1 MFAYVDET
9 GNTGAR
15 LLDADQPLFITAAL
29 MTRSDFDTRFGAQ
42 VRELARRFDDD
53 ELHASKLGVCRLEEI
68 APDLLSILRRAG
80 PSFFASVVEKRYVL
94 GTKAFHTLL
103 DPAENRAIP
112 TQVFLMRPVR
122 MTMAFKFAWLLD
134 EEIAQLFWDAL
145 MEVNASR
152 AREKLIQ
159 FCGRVLERVERL
171 PDARSREV
179 IGEGLAWAMANPE
192 AIDIFSEDK
201 VARQGHLPN
210 TVGFGNLLAGVET
223 QSNEWGR
230 PVEVIRHDRQSEFA
244 ASLAF
249 WHDFYANAGAA
260 FIDMPLGERAML
272 RRVFGSRLEITSARD
287 SAGIQVTDV
296 ILWLLSRSLRGQD
309 LPAGCQSILDY
320 ARRRGRQN
328 VFTAEAIHA
337 DVVAEVG
344 RMEADEPDSETMAR
358 ASQLYQIGE
367 DNRRKAV
374 ADYAAAKGSSA

>member
-1 MFAYVDET
+1 M
-9 GNTGAR
+9 
-15 LLDADQPLFITAAL
+15 
-29 MTRSDFDTRFGAQ
+29 
-42 VRELARRFDDD
+42 
-53 ELHASKLGVCRLEEI
+53 
-68 APDLLSILRRAG
+68 
-80 PSFFASVVEKRYVL
+80 
-94 GTKAFHTLL
+94 
-103 DPAENRAIP
+103 
-112 TQVFLMRPVR
+112 
-122 MTMAFKFAWLLD
+122 
-134 EEIAQLFWDAL
+134 
-145 MEVNASR
+145 
-152 AREKLIQ
+152 
-159 FCGRVLERVERL
+159 RL
-171 PDARSREV
+171 P
-179 IGEGLAWAMANPE
+179 
-192 AIDIFSEDK
+192 
-201 VARQGHLPN
+201 
-210 TVGFGNLLAGVET
+210 
-223 QSNEWGR
+223 
-230 PVEVIRHDRQSEFA
+230 IRHDRQSEFA